1 MKTRIPL
8 SLLAGLV
15 ILFSHVTRAPAQ
27 GAIVWNGPLITFTN
41 LAGSDWTQTANQDHL
56 TDNVWLTRA
65 TSSGIFNAASEG
77 FFTHNVSPADT
88 EWAPG
93 LLANYA
99 TLTYTSWEAAYG
111 GPGILNSRI
120 VGQDTVL
127 HLITD
132 NIYIGIKFLSFGGSG
147 GGFTYQRTTIAPVPE
162 PATSAL
168 AITGALAL
176 IGTVLRKKLRG

>member
-1 MKTRIPL
+1 MKTRIQL
-8 SLLAGLV
+8 SLLAGLAV
-15 ILFSHVTRAPAQ
+15 LFSHVTRAPAQ

-41 LAGSDWTQTANQDHL
+41 LAGSDWTQAANQDHI
-56 TDNVWLTRA
+56 TDNVWITRA

-77 FFTHNVSPADT
+77 GFTRGVSPADT

-93 LLANYA
+93 LLVNYA
-99 TLTYTSWEAAYG
+99 SLTYTSWEAAYG

-132 NIYIGIKFLSFGGSG
+132 NIYIGIQFLSFGGPG
-147 GGFTYQRTTIAPVPE
+147 GGFTYQRTTLAAVPE

-168 AITGALAL
+168 ALLGSGALLGIAA
-176 IGTVLRKKLRG
+176 RKKLRR